1 MKVLVLFS
9 VFFLTLFSYSST
21 KAIDEF
27 DNNAEEDMLSLL
39 GKEEMR
45 AKTCTPLLHDCS
57 HDRHSCCRGELF
69 KYVCYCFYPEGEDK
83 KKSVHAKRPKILHK
97 YIEKVVD
104 KTKSLIGKAIVG

>member
-57 HDRHSCCRGELF
+57 HDRHSCCRSELF

-83 KKSVHAKRPKILHK
+83 KEVCSCQEPKSHK

>member
-69 KYVCYCFYPEGEDK
+69 KYVCYCFYPEGEDIFEQFA
-83 KKSVHAKRPKILHK
+83 STATVAVMRT
-97 YIEKVVD
+97 VVEQWG
-104 KTKSLIGKAIVG
+104 TRLCSHFFLAQ